1 MLPDVYTRLSSYIKE
16 TNVKGTFWNCPLPN
30 EKKKTT
36 FTTRGRHFAS
46 WGIVSE
52 DTLPFLIFLFRHNRN
67 FINTLYLL
75 LGNYCK

>member
-30 EKKKTT
+30 EKTI

-52 DTLPFLIFLFRHNRN
+52 DTLPFFNISFSA
-67 FINTLYLL
+67 
-75 LGNYCK
+75 